1 MSVSEPIYK
10 GDNTAAF
17 GNNYITIY
25 LNNPL
30 EYPVSKAE
38 FVVNNGC
45 PKLQPI
51 ENPVFPLVINFTSE
65 QTAQLQANNTGKLVV
80 WDSQGRQLTCKGTL
94 TFSAQNGVIYN
105 GCQC

>member
-1 MSVSEPIYK
+1 MSANTPVTK

-17 GNNYITIY
+17 GNNYITINI
-25 LNNPL
+25 NNPL
-30 EYPVSKAE
+30 GYVISKAE
-38 FVVNNGC
+38 FVVNSGN

-51 ENPVFPLVINFTSE
+51 ENPQFPIVINFTSE

-80 WDSQGRQLTCKGTL
+80 WDEQGRQLTCKGTL
-94 TFSAQNGVIYN
+94 NFSAQNGVICN

>member
-1 MSVSEPIYK
+1 MSANTPITK

-17 GNNYITIY
+17 GNNYITIN

-30 EYPVSKAE
+30 NYVISKAE

-51 ENPVFPLVINFTSE
+51 NNPNFPIVINFDSQQST
-65 QTAQLQANNTGKLVV
+65 QLQAQNTGKLVV
-80 WDSQGRQLTCKGTL
+80 WDELGRQKTCKGTL
-94 TFSAQNGVIYN
+94 VFYAENGVICN
-105 GCQC
+105 VCQR